1 MGKFTRQPIQTNR
14 HQPMDKLNKSIQQR
28 RFFDGKIETR
38 AVSDTNPNEV
48 YIRGYAALYDS
59 PTILMSTDDCDYIE
73 VIQKGAFDSCLAND
87 VRCLIDHESE
97 LILGRGNNTRGA
109 YESGLQ
115 TLQFGSDDKGLWYEC
130 RLDLSITRHNDLY
143 KSMERGDITQSSFAA
158 IFGDCKWV
166 EETID
171 GKETCTRTV
180 MTIEQLFDVSPVTF
194 PAYEDT
200 EVEAM
205 KRSVVEDFAKLK
217 ATQNKGTNA
226 ALVARSRFN
235 ILKSKFNF

>member
-1 MGKFTRQPIQTNR
+1 
-14 HQPMDKLNKSIQQR
+14 MDKDLKHLHQR
-28 RFFDGKIETR
+28 RFFASKIETR

-48 YIRGYAALYDS
+48 YIKGYAALYNS
-59 PTILMSTDDCDYIE
+59 PTILMSFDDCDYIE
-73 VIQKGAFDSCLAND
+73 VIEKGAFDGCQMDD
-87 VRCLIDHESE
+87 VRCLFNHEDE

-130 RLDLSITRHNDLY
+130 RLDLSINLHNDVY
-143 KSMERGDITQSSFAA
+143 KSMMRGDINQSSFAA

-166 EETID
+166 EESIQ

-180 MTIEQLFDVSPVTF
+180 LTIEKLFDVSPVTF

-200 EVEAM
+200 EVEAI
-205 KRSVVEDFAKLK
+205 KRSIVTEF
-217 ATQNKGTNA
+217 QRNKPNQSKQIEA
-226 ALVARSRFN
+226 ALVARADYY